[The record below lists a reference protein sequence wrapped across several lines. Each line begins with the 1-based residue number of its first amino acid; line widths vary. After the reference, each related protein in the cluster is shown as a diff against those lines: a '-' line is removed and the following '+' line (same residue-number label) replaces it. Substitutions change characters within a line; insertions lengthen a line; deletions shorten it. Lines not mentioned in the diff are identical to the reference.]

1 MHQYFKLIK
10 RSHLEEQ
17 NPKINSKHLCRKRL
31 KNSNFSNV

>member
-17 NPKINSKHLCRKRL
+17 NQKINSKHLCRKRL
-31 KNSNFSNV
+31 KNSNFPNT